1 MHPANPEEIEKV
13 IKSLKVNKT
22 IEPNGI
28 SPVILSNFKK
38 ELSEPLCLIVNLWFS
53 EGIFPDPLKRAKA
66 IPIYKKED
74 PLNCNNYRTISLL
87 SKISKVFEKL
97 MYRRLYCFLEQH
109 DCLYTQQFGF
119 CNSHSTNQAL
129 INITEKIRKA
139 LDNSNFSCGIF
150 LDLQKAFDTV
160 NHEILIWK
168 LEYYGVR
175 GTPPDLFKSYSP
187 RLITQLQ
194 KPIMSNLVFLRG
206 LY

>member
-13 IKSLKVNKT
+13 IKSLKVNKA

-38 ELSEPLCLIVNLWFS
+38 ELSELLCLIVNLWFS